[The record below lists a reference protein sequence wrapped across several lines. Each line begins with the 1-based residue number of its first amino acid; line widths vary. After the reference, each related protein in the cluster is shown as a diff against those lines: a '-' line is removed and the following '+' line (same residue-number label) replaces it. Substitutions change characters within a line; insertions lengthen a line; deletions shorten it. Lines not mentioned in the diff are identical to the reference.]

1 MDLGL
6 AGRKAIVCASSRGLG
21 RACAEALAAE
31 GVAVVM
37 NGRDAAALHEAAEA
51 VRRTSGAEVS
61 EVAGDVSEA
70 KVQEAMLAAC
80 PAPDIL
86 VNNNGGPGMRDFR
99 EADPDAVLAGIRGN
113 MITPI
118 EMIRDVIDGMIARRF
133 GRIVNITS
141 ASVKLPLARLD
152 ISSGARAGL
161 TAFLAGPARQV
172 AEHNVTIN
180 HILPGTFA
188 TTRFREIGG
197 NPAMIAAIPA
207 KRAGEPEE
215 LGRLCAFLC
224 SIHAGYITGQ
234 SIVIDGGRYPGVL

>member
-6 AGRKAIVCASSRGLG
+6 AGKKAIVCASSRGLG

-37 NGRDAAALHEAAEA
+37 NGRDAAALKDAAEA
-51 VRRTSGAEVS
+51 VRRASGVTVT
-61 EVAGDVSEA
+61 EVAGDVGEPAVREA
-70 KVQEAMLAAC
+70 LVAAC
-80 PAPDIL
+80 PEPDIL

-99 EADPDAVLAGIRGN
+99 EADPEAVLKGVNAN

-118 EMIRDVIDGMIARRF
+118 EMIRSVVDGMIARRF

-141 ASVKLPLARLD
+141 ASVKLPLTRLD

-172 AEHNVTIN
+172 AEHGVTIN

-188 TTRFREIGG
+188 TTRFREVGG

-215 LGRLCAFLC
+215 LGRLCAYLC
-224 SIHAGYITGQ
+224 SVHAGYITGQ

>member
-6 AGRKAIVCASSRGLG
+6 AGKKAIVCASSRGLG

-37 NGRDAAALHEAAEA
+37 NGRDAAALKEAAEA
-51 VRRTSGAEVS
+51 VRRASGVTVT
-61 EVAGDVSEA
+61 EVAGDVGEPAVREA
-70 KVQEAMLAAC
+70 LVAAC
-80 PAPDIL
+80 PEPDIL

-99 EADPDAVLAGIRGN
+99 EADPEAVLKGVNAN

-118 EMIRDVIDGMIARRF
+118 EMIRSVVDGMIARRF

-141 ASVKLPLARLD
+141 ASVKLPLTRLD

-172 AEHNVTIN
+172 AEHGVTIN

-188 TTRFREIGG
+188 TTRFREVGG

-215 LGRLCAFLC
+215 LGHLCAYLC
-224 SIHAGYITGQ
+224 SVHAGYITGQ

>member
-1 MDLGL
+1 L
-6 AGRKAIVCASSRGLG
+6 K
-21 RACAEALAAE
+21 
-31 GVAVVM
+31 
-37 NGRDAAALHEAAEA
+37 EAAEA
-51 VRRTSGAEVS
+51 VRRASGVTVT
-61 EVAGDVSEA
+61 EVAGDVGEPAVREA
-70 KVQEAMLAAC
+70 LVAAC
-80 PAPDIL
+80 PEPDIL

-99 EADPDAVLAGIRGN
+99 EADPEAVLKGVNAN

-118 EMIRDVIDGMIARRF
+118 EMIRSVVDGMIARRF

-141 ASVKLPLARLD
+141 ASVKLPLTRLD

-172 AEHNVTIN
+172 AEHGVTIN

-188 TTRFREIGG
+188 TTRFREVGG

-215 LGRLCAFLC
+215 LGRLCAYLC
-224 SIHAGYITGQ
+224 SVHAGYITGQ

>member
-6 AGRKAIVCASSRGLG
+6 AGKKAIVCASSRGLG

-37 NGRDAAALHEAAEA
+37 NGRDAAALKEAAEA
-51 VRRTSGAEVS
+51 VRRASGVTVT
-61 EVAGDVSEA
+61 EVAGDVGEPAVREA
-70 KVQEAMLAAC
+70 LVAAC
-80 PAPDIL
+80 PEPDIL

-99 EADPDAVLAGIRGN
+99 EADPEAVLKGVNAN

-118 EMIRDVIDGMIARRF
+118 EMIRSVVDGMIARRF

-141 ASVKLPLARLD
+141 ASVKLPLTRLD

-172 AEHNVTIN
+172 AEHGVTIN

-188 TTRFREIGG
+188 TTRFREVGG

-215 LGRLCAFLC
+215 LGRLCAYLC
-224 SIHAGYITGQ
+224 SVHAGYITGQ

>member
-6 AGRKAIVCASSRGLG
+6 AGKKAIVCASSRGLG

-37 NGRDAAALHEAAEA
+37 NGRDAAALKEAAEA
-51 VRRTSGAEVS
+51 VRRASGVTVT
-61 EVAGDVSEA
+61 EVAGDVGDPA
-70 KVQEAMLAAC
+70 VRRALIAAC
-80 PAPDIL
+80 PDPDIL

-99 EADPDAVLAGIRGN
+99 EADPEAVLKGVNAN

-118 EMIRDVIDGMIARRF
+118 EMIRSVVDGMIARRF

-141 ASVKLPLARLD
+141 ASVKLPLTRLD

-172 AEHNVTIN
+172 AEHGVTIN

-188 TTRFREIGG
+188 TTRFREVGG

-215 LGRLCAFLC
+215 LGRLCAYLC
-224 SIHAGYITGQ
+224 SVHAGYITGQ

>member
-37 NGRDAAALHEAAEA
+37 NGRDAATLHEAAEA
-51 VRRTSGAEVS
+51 VRRAGGVVTEVT
-61 EVAGDVSEA
+61 GDVGEA
-70 KVQEAMLAAC
+70 KVQEALIGAC
-80 PAPDIL
+80 PEPDIL
-86 VNNNGGPGMRDFR
+86 VNNNGGPGTRDFR
-99 EADPDAVLAGIRGN
+99 EADPEAVLKGIHGN

-118 EMIRDVIDGMIARRF
+118 EMIRRVVDGMVARRF

-141 ASVKLPLARLD
+141 ASVKLPLPRLD

-188 TTRFREIGG
+188 TSRFQQIGG
-197 NPAMIAAIPA
+197 DPAMIAAIPA
-207 KRAGEPEE
+207 KRVGEPAE

-224 SIHAGYITGQ
+224 SVPAAYITGQ